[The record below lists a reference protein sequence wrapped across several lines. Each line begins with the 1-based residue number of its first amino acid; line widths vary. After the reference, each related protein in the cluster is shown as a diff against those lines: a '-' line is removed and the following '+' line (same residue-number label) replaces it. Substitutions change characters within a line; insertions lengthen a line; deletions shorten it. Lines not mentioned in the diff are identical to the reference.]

1 MIVLYTRVSTLEQN
15 PDRQLTNSKDYD
27 YILTD
32 YCSGS
37 LPLYQ
42 RPKGSEVKK
51 MIDNKSLTRL
61 VIHDVTRIGRNTLD
75 VLSIWSELTERG
87 IVIECKNPNIRN
99 INEFSEKLAKYGD
112 KILSLTEEY
121 CSNPKTQKSNEMD
134 ETFVNYAKTCFRYF
148 EMKELEGDPDSYR
161 NSESGS
167 SRDEDV
173 LFEPAPMRSFWGK
186 GVTKKY

>member
-1 MIVLYTRVSTLEQN
+1 MDDSNDNDSDVPTETATATATSTSQYIDKITLELLINKNQYNKYMASAN
-15 PDRQLTNSKDYD
+15 PEKH
-27 YILTD
+27 
-32 YCSGS
+32 
-37 LPLYQ
+37 
-42 RPKGSEVKK
+42 K
-51 MIDNKSLTRL
+51 
-61 VIHDVTRIGRNTLD
+61 RIT
-75 VLSIWSELTERG
+75 
-87 IVIECKNPNIRN
+87 
-99 INEFSEKLAKYGD
+99 EFSEKLTKYGE

-134 ETFVNYAKTCFRYF
+134 ETFVTYAKTCFRYF

-161 NSESGS
+161 NSENGS